1 MAFKLPSICLF
12 GGERGGYSSRT
23 IAFKQV
29 DSRKKTEM
37 KRKNLFAILLFFLGV
52 LLFTRIDFFV
62 NASLYNYG
70 LQFNETWYAE
80 YVNLYALCY
89 QFLILSLLV
98 YTRNLKLFV
107 FMEIFVLTS
116 TQDLVYF
123 GLWQRAFPHV
133 EWSWTPF
140 YRIFGSWTTAHQIVL
155 SLSANLLASLAI
167 IGLPLIKQRRRNAIK
182 LPPNY
187 YS

>member
-1 MAFKLPSICLF
+1 LLVFF
-12 GGERGGYSSRT
+12 VRERRGHSQGAL
-23 IAFKQV
+23 AFKQA
-29 DSRKKTEM
+29 DLRKKTEM
-37 KRKNLFAILLFFLGV
+37 KRENIFAILLFFFGV
-52 LLFTRIDFFV
+52 LLFTRVDFFV

-70 LQFNETWYAE
+70 LQFNENWYAE

-98 YTRNLKLFV
+98 YTRSIKLFV

-123 GLWQRAFPHV
+123 GLWQGAFPKI

-140 YRIFGSWTTAHQIVL
+140 YRIFGSWTTTYQILL
-155 SLSANLLASLAI
+155 SFSANLLSSLAFVW
-167 IGLPLIKQRRRNAIK
+167 LPLVKQRRRDSAG
-182 LPPNY
+182 LPPRAAL
-187 YS
+187 SL